1 MKLVFQDNGWWCEHI
16 YNLDMR
22 IIVFKTH
29 NCGGISECLLAIK
42 KISAIKVQ
50 L

>member
-1 MKLVFQDNGWWCEHI
+1 MDDDEHI
-16 YNLDMR
+16 VNLDMR

-29 NCGGISECLLAIK
+29 NCGGMPECLLAIK
-42 KISAIKVQ
+42 KKSAIKVQ